1 MIVEIIHK
9 VMMFSDRHPNAM
21 VTTVY
26 ELLMGVFYIVGV
38 IIYVVRIP
46 ERWMPGMFD
55 LVGNSHQLF
64 HLMAIAGACMHTL
77 SGYCDGG

>member
-1 MIVEIIHK
+1 MIVAIIHK

-26 ELLMGVFYIVGV
+26 ELLVEVFYIIGV
-38 IIYVVRIP
+38 VIYVVRIP
-46 ERWMPGMFD
+46 KRWMPRMFY